1 MAIKR
6 CPYCKAI
13 IDERAQY
20 CTNCGTQLL
29 FPEDESIEEEIPGEK
44 ILDEE
49 EEKEEEPEEK
59 ESVVEEEKEEKEELS
74 PSEEET
80 EKKAPPK
87 RVKLPDTTE
96 EREKEEIERFLSSLK
111 KEREEKAQAFKESI
125 PSTAEKIPEKKP
137 EELTPKEPAPE
148 VKKEK
153 TLDFKTEELDKIPDA
168 KTKER
173 EEIERFLS
181 SLRVEKVKKAPA
193 PPAEGPL
200 LFPEKELKKEVPEKM
215 PEEVVTGEI
224 LRSESKA
231 EEEMG
236 LKLKETGE
244 LAGEQKKKE
253 GTMDL
258 EEKLPPWA
266 ERMRKEDTPSF
277 ADMDERKAEGILVQE
292 EALGEEE
299 EQAEE
304 EEPAEEE
311 EEEEGIEFYNTAEQ
325 ISLPY
330 REAEEERE
338 VTKRVP
344 SRLSIWIK
352 SRAFDFLSMAFLWI
366 ISLLIAS
373 RLVKVSFFKLIIASA
388 LPALGFYLTLL
399 VIYFS
404 FFIILLGETP
414 GDLIFSKEK

>member
-1 MAIKR
+1 
-6 CPYCKAI
+6 
-13 IDERAQY
+13 
-20 CTNCGTQLL
+20 
-29 FPEDESIEEEIPGEK
+29 
-44 ILDEE
+44 
-49 EEKEEEPEEK
+49 
-59 ESVVEEEKEEKEELS
+59 
-74 PSEEET
+74 
-80 EKKAPPK
+80 
-87 RVKLPDTTE
+87 
-96 EREKEEIERFLSSLK
+96 
-111 KEREEKAQAFKESI
+111 
-125 PSTAEKIPEKKP
+125 
-137 EELTPKEPAPE
+137 
-148 VKKEK
+148 
-153 TLDFKTEELDKIPDA
+153 
-168 KTKER
+168 
-173 EEIERFLS
+173 
-181 SLRVEKVKKAPA
+181 
-193 PPAEGPL
+193 
-200 LFPEKELKKEVPEKM
+200 
-215 PEEVVTGEI
+215 
-224 LRSESKA
+224 
-231 EEEMG
+231 MG

-277 ADMDERKAEGILVQE
+277 ADMDDKRAEGILVQE

-304 EEPAEEE
+304 EEPAEEK
-311 EEEEGIEFYNTAEQ
+311 EEEEGIEFYDTAEQ

-330 REAEEERE
+330 QEAKEERE
-338 VTKRVP
+338 AAERVP

-388 LPALGFYLTLL
+388 LPVLGFYLTLL